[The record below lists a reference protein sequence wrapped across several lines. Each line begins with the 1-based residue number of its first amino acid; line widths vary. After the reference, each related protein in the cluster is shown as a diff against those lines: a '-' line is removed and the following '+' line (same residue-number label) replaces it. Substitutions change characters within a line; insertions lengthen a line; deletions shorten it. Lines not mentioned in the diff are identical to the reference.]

1 MKHAAGPQLGQQNM
15 KTIEINQLPGQIAL
29 NLGALRSSAKRPGQ
43 IDALPAVT
51 YVRPKVSIDGR
62 AVASYAKVC
71 GFKPAHGV
79 PLLFPHL
86 LAFPLSM
93 MLFGSKYYP
102 WPAMGTVHL
111 AHRARQFHRLHVG
124 DELRIEMQTGDLM
137 AHERGQIFTLHSRA
151 IRGSSLVWESTG
163 HFLRMGVKQIV
174 GPRYESDLLDPAP
187 LSHQADFY
195 AGAGI
200 GRRYAFASG
209 DVNPIHLSALTARIL
224 GFRRAIAH
232 GMWTTARALST
243 LMPREPID
251 EASVTAEFKTPL
263 YLPARTSLWTSRTEG
278 QALFEV
284 RNAKGDKP
292 HLRGRVRY

>member
-1 MKHAAGPQLGQQNM
+1 M
-15 KTIEINQLPGQIAL
+15 KTIEVNRLPNQIAL
-29 NLGALRSSAKRPGQ
+29 NLGALRSSSKRPAQ
-43 IDALPAVT
+43 VDALPEVT
-51 YVRPKVSIDGR
+51 YVRPKVLVDSR
-62 AVASYAKVC
+62 AVAAYAKVC

-79 PLLFPHL
+79 PLLYPHL

-111 AHRARQFHRLHVG
+111 ANRARQFQRIHVG
-124 DELRIEMQTGDLM
+124 DELRIEMQTGTLL

-151 IRGSSLVWESTG
+151 IRGSTLMWESTG
-163 HFLRMGVKQIV
+163 HFLRIGVRSIT
-174 GPRYESDLLDPAP
+174 GPAFESDLLDPAP
-187 LSHQADFY
+187 LSHQSDFY

-200 GRRYAFASG
+200 GRRYALVSG

-224 GFRRAIAH
+224 GFKRAIAH

-243 LMPREPID
+243 LMPREPI
-251 EASVTAEFKTPL
+251 EQACVNAEFKTPL
-263 YLPARTSLWTSRTEG
+263 YLPARTALWTSRTEG
-278 QALFEV
+278 QTLFEV

-292 HLRGRVRY
+292 HLRGRVQY

>member
-1 MKHAAGPQLGQQNM
+1 M
-15 KTIEINQLPGQIAL
+15 KTIEINKLPGQVAL
-29 NLGALRSSAKRPGQ
+29 NLGALRSSSKRPTVVE
-43 IDALPAVT
+43 ALPAVT
-51 YVRPKVSIDGR
+51 YVRPKVQVDGR
-62 AVASYAKVC
+62 AVAAYAKVC
-71 GFKPAHGV
+71 GFKAAHGV

-111 AHRARQFHRLHVG
+111 ANRVRQHRRIEVG
-124 DELRIEMQTGDLM
+124 DELRIEMQTGELL
-137 AHERGQIFTLHSRA
+137 AHEKGQIFTLHSRA

-163 HFLRMGVKQIV
+163 HFLRVGVKQIT
-174 GPRYESDLLDPAP
+174 GPAFESDLLDAAP
-187 LSHQADFY
+187 LSRQADFY

-200 GRRYAFASG
+200 GRRYAFVSG

-224 GFRRAIAH
+224 GFKRAIAH

-251 EASVTAEFKTPL
+251 EACVTAEFKTPL
-263 YLPARTSLWTSRTEG
+263 YLPARTSLWTARSEG
-278 QALFEV
+278 QTMFEV

-292 HLRGRVRY
+292 HLRGRVQY